1 MEFTYNPSSPKAK
14 EKEEC
19 QVQEQNEL
27 HRVRV
32 HLEVCSETLTNC
44 FPKDRVKKRRDNIK
58 TLIVPLCLKT

>member
-1 MEFTYNPSSPKAK
+1 MEFTYNPSSPEAK

-44 FPKDRVKKRRDNIK
+44 FPKNRVKKGGI
-58 TLIVPLCLKT
+58 I